1 MTNRVVELVE
11 LVEQSK
17 RGRFQSFGS
26 ILTGFAKM
34 LYYSIFHF
42 CHDRKRFQTSPQHV
56 SGRYVYVRLVT
67 IPAMG
72 ILDRGTGESEFKLV
86 GQPYY

>member
-34 LYYSIFHF
+34 LYYTSSIFHF

-72 ILDRGTGESEFKLV
+72 MNDDPR
-86 GQPYY
+86 